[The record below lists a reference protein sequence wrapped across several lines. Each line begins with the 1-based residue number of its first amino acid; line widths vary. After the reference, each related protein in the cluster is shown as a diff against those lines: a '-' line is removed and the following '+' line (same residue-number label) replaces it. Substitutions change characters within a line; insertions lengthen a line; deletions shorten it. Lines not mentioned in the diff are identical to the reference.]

1 VSQIGSA
8 EQSSSQGAG
17 QLGTMVSRGRSF
29 SGHERNCAFLNLGA
43 RTRDGGPPGFADIS
57 AGSGLDFADDG
68 RAIAIVDWDHDGDLD
83 LWISNRNGPRLR
95 LMRNETPPGR
105 HFLALRLRG
114 DAESTNRDAIG
125 ARVEI
130 TTPAG
135 KSIRTLRAGEGYLAQ
150 SSKWLHVGLGDADRV
165 EKVVVRWPDREATEE
180 GFEGV
185 EIDGRYVLAQ
195 GTGQAVKAETRN
207 APALKVSEQ
216 EAHPVRRASR
226 IPMVQLL
233 RAPELSISNQAG
245 QTIRLG
251 AGKPVL
257 INLWASWCAP
267 CLVELAEIGKREA
280 EIRAAGIDVAA
291 LSVDGLDSDDPAAAA
306 AAAGRAI
313 RNVGFPFASAI
324 ASERMVGLLQWFHDN
339 SVGRKQRLP
348 LPSSFLI
355 DAQGRVAVIYKG
367 PLAVDALLADVAHS
381 AGTRRERWV
390 RAAMLPG
397 RFIEH
402 ESIARSAAKIDAKL
416 FFDYAVHDESLGAFD
431 LAVHY
436 YQEALRNRPDYARAH
451 RGLGNLHAKLA
462 RWKEARAHFTQLVKL
477 EESDAGARYALA
489 VCHQRLGEAGEARKE
504 FEKTVELQP
513 NHVRGLDALARIARS
528 EGDAAAAIGYFRAM
542 LRAAPG
548 SADARNNL
556 AWMLATSR
564 DEAVRNGAEAL
575 ELATQLVREE
585 LKPRYLDTLAAAQ
598 AEMGQF
604 REAVET
610 VRQAVELARDAQDE
624 ATAAEI
630 EKRIPLYERG
640 EPFRE

>member
-8 EQSSSQGAG
+8 EQSSSRGTG
-17 QLGTMVSRGRSF
+17 QLTTMVSRGRSF
-29 SGHERNCAFLNLGA
+29 SGRERNCAFLNLGA
-43 RTRDGGPPGFADIS
+43 RTRDGAPPRFADIS

-68 RAIAIVDWDHDGDLD
+68 RAIAVADWDHDGDLD
-83 LWISNRNGPRLR
+83 LWVSNRNGPRLR

-114 DAESTNRDAIG
+114 DGESTNRDAIG

-150 SSKWLHVGLGDADRV
+150 SSKWLHVGLGDADRI

-185 EIDGRYVLAQ
+185 EIDGRYVLTQ
-195 GTGQAVKAETRN
+195 GMGQAVKAETRA
-207 APALKVSEQ
+207 APVLKASEQ
-216 EAHPVRRASR
+216 EAHPVSRAAR
-226 IPMVQLL
+226 IPVVQLL
-233 RAPELSISNQAG
+233 KAPALSISNQSG

-257 INLWASWCAP
+257 VNLWASWCAP

-280 EIRAAGIDVAA
+280 EIRAAGIEVAA
-291 LSVDGLDSDDPAAAA
+291 LSVDALDSDDPAAAA

-313 RNVGFPFASAI
+313 RKVGFPFASAI
-324 ASERMVGLLQWFHDN
+324 ASERMVGLLQWYHDN
-339 SVGRKQRLP
+339 AVGRKQRLP

-367 PLAVDALLADVAHS
+367 PLPIDALLADVAHS
-381 AGTRRERWV
+381 EGTRRERWV

-416 FFDYAVHDESLGAFD
+416 FFNYAEHDESRGELD

-436 YQEALRNRPDYARAH
+436 YQEALRNRPDYARAR
-451 RGLGNLHAKLA
+451 RGLGSLHAKRAQWQEALA
-462 RWKEARAHFTQLVKL
+462 QFTQLIVL
-477 EESDAGARYALA
+477 EPTDAAAHYAA
-489 VCHQRLGEAGEARKE
+489 GVCHQQLGQGRAARSQ
-504 FEKTVELQP
+504 FEKAVELQP
-513 NHVRGLDALARIARS
+513 DHLPALDALARIAQS
-528 EGDAAAAIGYFRAM
+528 AGDAAAASGYFRAVV
-542 LRAAPG
+542 RAAPR
-548 SADARNNL
+548 STQARNNL
-556 AWMLATSR
+556 AWVLATSR
-564 DEAVRNGAEAL
+564 DEAVRNGVEAL

-585 LKPRYLDTLAAAQ
+585 LKPRFLDTLAAAQ

-604 REAVET
+604 QEAVET
-610 VRQAVELARDAQDE
+610 ARQAVEMARDAQDE
-624 ATAAEI
+624 ATAAQI
-630 EKRIPLYERG
+630 EKRISLYERG
-640 EPFRE
+640 ERYRE